1 MTIAFTTSWEGL
13 RRALTAVL
21 PHVDRKDS
29 SEALSRVRLDVSA
42 GSEFALVWATNLVTS
57 AVARTPLLSPSD
69 ESALLELEPGIVKKI
84 LVMFPEVRDSIVSPE
99 RVLTVTQPRERLIQI
114 EDTSGLFAGQEIT
127 VPLPA
132 RTSDRFPDVPFLLA
146 SHIERPPAS
155 KPSQWLDST
164 DLGRFAAATRSY
176 DEQIVLSEREGS
188 DDAFVSVGAW
198 FAGTLARFEPENSMQ
213 YTTSR
218 GAEWA
223 TLLPDPA
230 STPRGIRVHNG
241 RIGNDLDHLI
251 AAVRIVTAAGVCS
264 VSVIQRRLRIGFG
277 DAARLVDLLARF
289 DVIGGTEGNLVRPV
303 HSELV
308 AASDAVDIICD
319 QILDAARAEDATPR
333 GEAA

>member
-1 MTIAFTTSWEGL
+1 MTVSFATSWEGL
-13 RRALTAVL
+13 RRALTSVL

-29 SEALSRVRLDVSA
+29 SEALSRVRLDVTA
-42 GSEFALVWATNLVTS
+42 GSDVALVWATNLVTS

-84 LVMFPEVRDSIVSPE
+84 LTMFPEVRDSIVAPE
-99 RVLTVTQPRERLIQI
+99 RVLTITQPRERLIQI

-146 SHIERPPAS
+146 SHIDRPPAS
-155 KPSQWLDST
+155 KPSQWLDSS

-176 DEQIVLSEREGS
+176 DEQIVLTEREGS

-198 FAGTLARFEPENSMQ
+198 FAGTLARFEPENSQQ
-213 YTTSR
+213 YTTKR
-218 GAEWA
+218 AAEWA
-223 TLLPDPA
+223 ALLPDPA
-230 STPRGIRVHNG
+230 STPRGIRVHDG
-241 RIGNDLDHLI
+241 RIGDDLDNLI
-251 AAVRIVTAAGVCS
+251 SAVRIVTSAGTCS

-277 DAARLVDLLARF
+277 DAARLVDLLDRF
-289 DVIGGTEGNLVRPV
+289 DVIGGTAGNLIRPV
-303 HSELV
+303 HAELV
-308 AASDAVDIICD
+308 EAPDAVDIICD